1 MAQHSSLGNLI
12 TPKHF
17 VRFYE
22 DDEALVKEVAQF
34 ISSGFIAGH
43 GAIVIA
49 TQAHLQQLDRR
60 LSAAGCDMATACE
73 TGQYLGLDAA
83 ETLSRFMVDGWPD
96 ERRFREVVGGVIA
109 AAEQRHSWIRAFGE
123 MVALL
128 WAEGRQDAAV
138 QLERLW
144 TGLCEAHAFSLFCAY
159 PMQSVQKEASSKHFQ
174 DVCAEH
180 SQVWLPERPNTLH
193 SR

>member
-1 MAQHSSLGNLI
+1 MAQNSPLGNLI

-43 GAIVIA
+43 GGIVIA
-49 TQAHLQQLDRR
+49 TQAHVQALERR
-60 LSAAGCDMATACE
+60 LIASGCDMAAARQ
-73 TGQYLGLDAA
+73 TGQFMALDAA
-83 ETLSRFMVDGWPD
+83 ETLSRFMIDGWPD
-96 ERRFREVVGGVIA
+96 ERRFRDVVGGLIA
-109 AAEQRHSWIRAFGE
+109 AAEQRHSWVRAFGE

-128 WAEGRQDAAV
+128 WAEGQQDAAV

-144 TGLCEAHAFSLFCAY
+144 TLLCEAHALSLFCAY
-159 PMQSVQKEASSKHFQ
+159 PIHYVQNEASSKYFM
-174 DVCAEH
+174 DICTEH
-180 SQVWLPERPNTLH
+180 SQVLLPERSNNLH
-193 SR
+193 SL